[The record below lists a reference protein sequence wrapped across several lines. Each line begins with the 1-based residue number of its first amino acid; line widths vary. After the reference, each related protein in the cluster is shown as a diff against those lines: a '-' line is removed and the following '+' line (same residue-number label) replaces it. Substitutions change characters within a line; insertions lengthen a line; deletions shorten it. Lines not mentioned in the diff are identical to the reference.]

1 MIIPTPIAPHP
12 TPPHIHTQYRL
23 LVCPRTILPIGWAGI
38 FISVVVCL
46 VCIWTCCECTDDA
59 GFCVLVVARSVGSG
73 LVLALVNWCQEERSD
88 MAEGLDAKLEH
99 N

>member
-1 MIIPTPIAPHP
+1 M
-12 TPPHIHTQYRL
+12 
-23 LVCPRTILPIGWAGI
+23 
-38 FISVVVCL
+38 
-46 VCIWTCCECTDDA
+46 CIWTFCECTDDD
-59 GFCVLVVARSVGSG
+59 GSCVLVVARSVGSG